1 MALIKIYLST
11 ILGEY
16 RMTQSEL
23 AKKTGIRPAT
33 ICEIYNETI
42 ERINLNHLSKICEV
56 LKCKV
61 EDILQYIP
69 DDEYYANR
77 LRPVKAAKK
86 RS

>member
-42 ERINLNHLSKICEV
+42 DRINLNHLSKICEV
-56 LKCKV
+56 LKCEV

-77 LRPVKAAKK
+77 SRPVKAAKK
-86 RS
+86 